1 MRTRTR
7 SVGIALLCG
16 AFVLSTLQTAQAG
29 VISAQQYVAAFD
41 RGAAMAKIDAVLAR
55 DTVQQELKRLGVA
68 PEDAAARV
76 AALTDQELELL
87 AANLDELP
95 AGGLLGTVGVVFI
108 VLLVLEL
115 VGVIDI
121 FKKI

>member
-1 MRTRTR
+1 MRTRKG
-7 SVGIALLCG
+7 SLGITLLCG
-16 AFVLSTLQTAQAG
+16 VFLLSTLQSAQAG
-29 VISAQQYVAAFD
+29 VISAQEYVAAFD
-41 RGAAMAKIDAVLAR
+41 RRAAIAKIDAVLAR
-55 DTVQQELKRLGVA
+55 DTVQQELERLGVA

-76 AALTDQELELL
+76 AALTDQELEHL
-87 AANLDELP
+87 ASNLDRLP
-95 AGGLLGTVGVVFI
+95 AGGLLGTIGVVFI